1 MGISKKVPTFRRI
14 FFRYLLTLIIS
25 FIVFL
30 AVYFEL
36 IFLLI
41 KFNLFLPANYS
52 EGLAA
57 ASKSQIESAQSIT
70 ESMIPKGCKFVVFDK
85 NYKVIKTDLNSKELD
100 EAKKYVLKQGY
111 NNHGGTKQYYSIPR
125 KDGVCILQYYILM
138 RYSSDILNNTLP
150 NPQGMMVLMLILLS
164 ITIIFVISTLYAKK
178 IKRQLNPLLEVVE
191 KIKEKDLDFEAG
203 YSKIKEFNDVLLSLS
218 DMKEELKKS
227 LSEKW
232 TIEQAKREQISALA
246 HDIKTPL
253 AVIKGNAELL
263 IDSPLNE
270 DQQEYTNFIH
280 KNANQIEKYIKLLIE
295 LSKSEKGFQIHLK
308 KVDTKE
314 FINSIHN
321 QLNTLAC
328 MKKLQVEF
336 KEEGLPKEINIDYS
350 LMYRAIMNIISN
362 AIDYSKEDSKIYFK
376 AEYLQNNIYFTIT
389 DSGKGFSEKDIKF
402 AITQFYTGDKGRNS
416 KTHYGMGLYIA
427 DSIVKQHG
435 GELYIGNSPI
445 TGGGRVVIKVPENI
459 LIKNSF

>member
-1 MGISKKVPTFRRI
+1 MAVNKKVPTFRRI

-30 AVYFEL
+30 VLYFGI

-41 KFNLFLPANYS
+41 RFNLFLPANYS

-57 ASKSQIESAQSIT
+57 ASKSQIQSTQSVT

-85 NYKVIKTDLNSKELD
+85 SYKVIKTDLNSKDLD

-111 NNHGGTKQYYSIPR
+111 NNRGGIKQYYSIPR
-125 KDGVCILQYYILM
+125 KDGVCILQYYIVM
-138 RYSSDILNNTLP
+138 RYNSDVLNDMLP
-150 NPQGMMVLMLILLS
+150 NPQGMMILMLIFLS
-164 ITIIFVISTLYAKK
+164 ITIIFLISTLYAKN
-178 IKRQLNPLLEVVE
+178 IKNQLNPLLEVVE
-191 KIKEKDLDFEAG
+191 KIKEKNLDFEIG

-232 TIEQAKREQISALA
+232 SIEQAKREQISALA

-253 AVIKGNAELL
+253 AVIKGNSELL
-263 IDSPLNE
+263 IDSSLNE

-295 LSKSEKGFQIHLK
+295 LSKAEKGFQIHLK

-314 FINSIHN
+314 FVNSIHE

-328 MKKLQVEF
+328 IKKLQVES
-336 KEEGLPKEINIDYS
+336 KEEDLPNEINIDYS
-350 LMYRAIMNIISN
+350 LMYRAIMNVISN
-362 AIDYSKEDSKIYFK
+362 AVDYSKEDSKIYFK
-376 AEYLQNNIYFTIT
+376 IECLQDNICFTIT

-402 AITQFYTGDKGRNS
+402 AITQFYTGDKSRNS
-416 KTHYGMGLYIA
+416 KTHYGMGLYIV
-427 DSIVKQHG
+427 DSIVKKHG
-435 GELYIGNSPI
+435 GELHIGNSPI
-445 TGGGRVVIKVPENI
+445 TGGGEVVIKVPVN
-459 LIKNSF
+459 F